1 MHSVTTANVIRI
13 QAAVWSRDSYPD
25 EIVTDS
31 GTHLT
36 RREFQPYP
44 SQRGVR
50 HLRLSVYRSR
60 GNGAVERFLS

>member
-50 HLRLSVYRSR
+50 PFTCSQGTGRWKGSTAR
-60 GNGAVERFLS
+60 